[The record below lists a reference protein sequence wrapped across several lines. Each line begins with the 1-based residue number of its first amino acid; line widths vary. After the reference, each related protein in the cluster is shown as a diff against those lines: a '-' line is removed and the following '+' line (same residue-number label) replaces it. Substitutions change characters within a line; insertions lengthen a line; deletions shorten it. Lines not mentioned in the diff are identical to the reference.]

1 MRGFAHSPRRP
12 IVRVC
17 IIHIGD
23 RIKIQGPMSLQE
35 ILAMLLGEIR
45 DPVLDI
51 EGLLLAS
58 LHGRRGRGG
67 PLDMGPLDMEGIAI
81 SLLHGVDEM
90 VTSKIT
96 RASVGGKKEPV
107 QMLLISPVRR
117 CNQTRVGVPKPEAT
131 PRTFKSLGVGAKVEN
146 RRPGHNQHI

>member
-1 MRGFAHSPRRP
+1 
-12 IVRVC
+12 
-17 IIHIGD
+17 
-23 RIKIQGPMSLQE
+23 
-35 ILAMLLGEIR
+35 MLLGEIR

-58 LHGRRGRGG
+58 LYGRRGSGG
-67 PLDMGPLDMEGIAI
+67 PLNMEGIAI

-90 VTSKIT
+90 VTRKIT